1 MNIAS
6 ILVLIFL
13 AITFI
18 QSGYDKVSD
27 WKGNIEYLTGHFSQT
42 FIRKMVPISL
52 VILLILE
59 LISGVLSAVG
69 AIQLAVNNDRS
80 AGFYGA
86 VFSCCTLLFMLFA
99 QRLAKDYEGARTV
112 TIYFILAVLGV
123 FWLS

>member
-59 LISGVLSAVG
+59 LISGVLSAVR

>member
-52 VILLILE
+52 VVLLILE

>member
-18 QSGYDKVSD
+18 QSGYDKVTD
-27 WKGNIEYLTGHFSQT
+27 WKGNVEYLTSHFSQT

-52 VILLILE
+52 VLLLILE
-59 LISGVLSAVG
+59 LISGVLCAVG
-69 AIQLAVNNDRS
+69 AIQLAVNNIRTF
-80 AGFYGA
+80 GFYGT
-86 VFSCCTLLFMLFA
+86 VFSCTTLLFMLFA